1 MRYTGCMKASV
12 RLNNPVVAVTLAV
25 FLLFAALSGFAQT
38 TDVPGSVLPG
48 ENARLDALFVEL
60 QKPDLSDPERVT
72 SEIWIQW
79 SRSGSPAMDLLF
91 GRGQSAMAAGA
102 PELAIAHFTAL
113 IDHAPEF
120 AEGWNA
126 RATAYFQ
133 TGDLGPSVADIA
145 KVLQLNPRHFG
156 ALAGLGMIFEELG
169 RPEKALEVY
178 QAALAVNPHMPDVL
192 DAVKRLE
199 SAGGQDL

>member
-1 MRYTGCMKASV
+1 MRYTGCMKVSV